1 MPHRLTKLKAALN
14 QTPNNTY
21 SQFQALRDG
30 LVASLID
37 WPVEKWDI
45 ADEHLPTDQP
55 ASQKSRD
62 WLNALTVA
70 LAQDLPTNKSE
81 ATPERLKGIL
91 ELTSMI
97 SMFI

>member
-14 QTPNNTY
+14 QTPNDTY

-37 WPVEKWDI
+37 WPAQKWDI

-55 ASQKSRD
+55 ASQNSRA

-81 ATPERLKGIL
+81 ATPERLKDIL
-91 ELTSMI
+91 ALTSIM
-97 SMFI
+97 SMCM